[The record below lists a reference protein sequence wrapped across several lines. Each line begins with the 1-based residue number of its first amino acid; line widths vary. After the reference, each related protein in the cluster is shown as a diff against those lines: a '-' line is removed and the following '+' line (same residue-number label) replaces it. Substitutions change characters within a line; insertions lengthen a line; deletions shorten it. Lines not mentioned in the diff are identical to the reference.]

1 METNHDY
8 TPDMDDFYTAL
19 HQEAKSTKG
28 GISGIARKL
37 GMTPKTL
44 INYLAPYDETHQPRV
59 NELVATMHNVGDVS
73 VALDVFCQM
82 FGYSAKT
89 HTLDR
94 CEDMYEAAMIA
105 INEVTDISRRL
116 IEFKDGSGALNA
128 NEKLMLRKEI
138 QEAERA
144 LAMAKNTLNTEV

>member
-1 METNHDY
+1 METENDY
-8 TPDMDDFYTAL
+8 TPDMDDFYVAL

-44 INYLAPYDETHQPRV
+44 INYLAPYDDTHQPRV
-59 NELVATMHNVGDVS
+59 NELIATMHNVSDVS

-82 FGYSAKT
+82 FGYALKT
-89 HTLDR
+89 HTTDKH
-94 CEDMYEAAMIA
+94 DNMYEATLSA

-116 IEFKDGSGALNA
+116 IEFKNNDGFLDA
-128 NEKLMLRKEI
+128 NEKLMIRKEI
-138 QEAERA
+138 QEAERE
-144 LAMAKNTLNTEV
+144 LAKLKNTLNAED